1 MARFILPQRTV
12 AVSDDFEGLG
22 ALLDEE
28 AWDWL
33 YRAFPPIADE
43 IERLVKKGKSPEAIA
58 AFVVRRSGVNREDLA
73 RRCEGAARHQ
83 YAERLGKP

>member
-12 AVSDDFEGLG
+12 AMSDDFEGLG
-22 ALLDEE
+22 ALLDED
-28 AWDWL
+28 AWNWL
-33 YRAFPPIADE
+33 YRMNPEVADE
-43 IERLVKKGKSPEAIA
+43 IEKLVKKGKTPQAIS

-73 RRCEGAARHQ
+73 RRCEGAARHK